1 MIIGFIV
8 EGHGEVYSVP
18 ILVRR
23 LGERFG
29 VACTFPPPLRVK
41 RPVIVKPGELERH
54 VELLGDKVGPD
65 GKILILLDADDDLA
79 CQLGPA
85 LLQRARTARPDRSI
99 GVVLAV
105 KEYEAWF
112 LAAAASLRG
121 QRGLP
126 AELDPPREPEGIRD
140 AKGWLSARM
149 PISYSPTRDQPAFTA
164 TFDLDAARSSASFD
178 KCCREFAAL
187 IGVAPQFPTAP
198 TEPF

>member
-1 MIIGFIV
+1 MNIGFIV

-18 ILVRR
+18 LLMRR

-29 VACTFPPPLRVK
+29 VACTSPPPLRVK

-54 VELLGDKVGPD
+54 VELMADKVGA
-65 GKILILLDADDDLA
+65 GGRILILLDADDDLA

-85 LLQRARTARPDRSI
+85 LLQRARAVRPDRTI

-112 LAAAASLRG
+112 LAAATSLRG

-126 AELDPPREPEGIRD
+126 AELDPPPEPERIRD

-149 PISYSPTRDQPAFTA
+149 PITYSPTRDQPAFTA
-164 TFDLDAARSSASFD
+164 TFDLDAARACASFD

-187 IGVAPQFPTAP
+187 LGLPPAFPP
-198 TEPF
+198 LSPELP